1 MSTDRR
7 ILRGEN
13 GRFMIATEGFW
24 PFSIG
29 WQAAAG
35 LFDTDPCVQ

>member
-1 MSTDRR
+1 M
-7 ILRGEN
+7 LRSEN
-13 GRFMIATEGFW
+13 GRFMIAIEGYW

-29 WQAAAG
+29 GQAAAG